1 MKRSKYFGCQVTDSP
16 EHVVNADMLCADSDV
31 AKHVYSVLRR
41 VVRERDEQFEQL
53 LLLQQER
60 NYYMAEAGK
69 HRSHVTPP
77 PSLEKHHLARELQE
91 CRNQMTDVS
100 EQL

>member
-1 MKRSKYFGCQVTDSP
+1 M
-16 EHVVNADMLCADSDV
+16 NADMLCADSDV

>member
-1 MKRSKYFGCQVTDSP
+1 
-16 EHVVNADMLCADSDV
+16 MLCADSDV

-41 VVRERDEQFEQL
+41 VVRERDEQFEQV

-100 EQL
+100 EQLWVLIWELKWLEYVAYSQT